1 MKEKKDDNPHKVYIQ
16 GPSIVNLDYENLV
29 LRVSEADSVSWKC
42 EGKLGI
48 DAKCSF
54 NRGNKLVIAKP
65 DMKTQIY

>member
-1 MKEKKDDNPHKVYIQ
+1 M
-16 GPSIVNLDYENLV
+16 NLDHENLV
-29 LRVSEADSVSWKC
+29 LSVSEAYNVSWKC

-65 DMKTQIY
+65 DIKMQLY

>member
-1 MKEKKDDNPHKVYIQ
+1 M
-16 GPSIVNLDYENLV
+16 NLDYENLV

-54 NRGNKLVIAKP
+54 NRGNKLVIANP
-65 DMKTQIY
+65 DIKMQLY